1 MRNIPNRSGS
11 TGKKC
16 MVSMALFLSV
26 AGCSPTVKLEAPEK
40 PIEINLNI
48 KIEQEVRVKV
58 DNDLDAAFASDP
70 ALFGTKT
77 APKSAPAT
85 AATAAPVAAP
95 ATAPVTAPVAP
106 PVIAPITAPKAAPIQ
121 SHQFEGNK

>member
-1 MRNIPNRSGS
+1 MHNIPNRTGS
-11 TGKKC
+11 TGKKL

-77 APKSAPAT
+77 APKTAAPVTAPAIAPI
-85 AATAAPVAAP
+85 AAPVIAPVAAP
-95 ATAPVTAPVAP
+95 ATAPKT
-106 PVIAPITAPKAAPIQ
+106 APIQ